1 MSTVTRCDGTALITC
16 GWYWAVPGGAAAL
29 VGQLD
34 KDGVCIPETAHAD
47 ELGANQLAGGYTSVS
62 RARMLELEGADQDGL
77 INKSHD

>member
-1 MSTVTRCDGTALITC
+1 M
-16 GWYWAVPGGAAAL
+16 
-29 VGQLD
+29 GQLD

-62 RARMLELEGADQDGL
+62 RARMLELEGADQDEL